1 MIGELLVLILFPALL
16 VAAAACDLGS
26 FIIPNRIQLALLAA
40 FLVFAVVSGMPAQ
53 MFGAHVLAG
62 FLGLAIGFTLFA
74 LGYVGGGDAKLF
86 ACVSLWFG
94 LSDLLNYAVV
104 ASVFGGFLTLG
115 ILGARKIPLP
125 AFLAHQGWVMRLH
138 DEHSGIPYGIA
149 LATGALAVLPYAEI
163 FRLGII
169 N

>member
-1 MIGELLVLILFPALL
+1 MIGELAVLILFPALL
-16 VAAAACDLGS
+16 VAAAVYDLGS
-26 FIIPNRIQLALLAA
+26 FTIPNRIQIALLAA
-40 FLVFAVVSGMPAQ
+40 FVIFALASGMATQ
-53 MFGAHVLAG
+53 AFGWHVLAG
-62 FLGLAIGFTLFA
+62 FIGLAIGFTLFA

-86 ACVSLWFG
+86 ACVTLWFG
-94 LSDLLNYAVV
+94 LGDLLNYTVV
-104 ASVFGGFLTLG
+104 ASVLGGFLTLG
-115 ILGARKIPLP
+115 ILAVRKVPLP

-149 LATGALAVLPYAEI
+149 LAAGALAVLPYAEI